1 MLDVGVGVVVRRALG
16 ELVGLHLLR
25 GEGVELLLELGH
37 LGGVL
42 LNVVLVAGGLGALEL
57 ARELL
62 DLALQEVAGDLLPAR
77 TASTA
82 FCYGR
87 SRRAR
92 RAFEQRRRITRFAT
106 ARRNEDAGPRS
117 SSLSLID
124 PSELKNL
131 RGESTTY
138 GRRARSALYIN
149 EWPIPAL
156 SDFSFLTATH
166 LLE

>member
-1 MLDVGVGVVVRRALG
+1 MAQPCKLAIVQTQVRT
-16 ELVGLHLLR
+16 
-25 GEGVELLLELGH
+25 
-37 LGGVL
+37 
-42 LNVVLVAGGLGALEL
+42 VARPAASVINQLSADTQSRWTRNAAAPPCEQTH
-57 ARELL
+57 RKLL

-92 RAFEQRRRITRFAT
+92 RAFEQRRRITRFTT

-131 RGESTTY
+131 RGELNKRQTRATY
-138 GRRARSALYIN
+138 GRRARFALYIN
-149 EWPIPAL
+149 EWPMPAL
-156 SDFSFLTATH
+156 SDFSFLTVTH